1 MSLLKKRDL
10 ESHKGDHGR
19 VLIVGGSK
27 DFIGAP
33 ALAGIAAL
41 RAGCDQV
48 VIACPEKVG
57 WAINSIYPD
66 LITKKF
72 EEDFFYFDHVKK
84 IIDLAE
90 DFDAILIGNG
100 LGTDSDTL
108 EFAREICERIQQPKV
123 IDADAIKSLRGGAE
137 IHNAILTPHATEFE
151 VWTEEKVPKQ
161 SEERGNLAKKF
172 TKHNI
177 TILLKGHTDVIADK
191 DEIKYNKTGNPG
203 MTVAGTGD
211 ILAGIAVSLLAQSK
225 DFFNSAYAAA
235 YLNGAI
241 GDVLLRKKGIGF
253 LASDMLE
260 LIPEIKNKT
269 RWI

>member
-1 MSLLKKRDL
+1 MALLKKREP

-41 RAGCDQV
+41 RTGCDQV
-48 VIACPEKVG
+48 VIACPEKVA
-57 WAINSIYPD
+57 WTINSLYPD
-66 LITKKF
+66 LITRKF
-72 EEDFFYFDHVKK
+72 KEDRFYFDHVKD
-84 IIDLAE
+84 IIELAE

-100 LGTDSDTL
+100 LGTDEDTL
-108 EFAREICERIQQPKV
+108 DFAREICERIQQPKV
-123 IDADAIKSLRGGAE
+123 IDADAIKALRGAE

-151 VWTEEKVPKQ
+151 MWTEEKVPKK
-161 SEERGNLAKKF
+161 SEERGNLVKKF

-177 TILLKGHTDVIADK
+177 TVLLKGHVDIIADK
-191 DEIKYNKTGNPG
+191 DELKYNKTGNPG
-203 MTVAGTGD
+203 MTIAGTGD

-225 DFFNSAYAAA
+225 DLFNSAYAAA
-235 YLNGAI
+235 HLNGTI
-241 GDVLLRKKGIGF
+241 GDILLRRKGIGF
-253 LASDMLE
+253 LASDMID